1 MHDRLER
8 GDQSA
13 RRRPPVCG
21 AVGKFDSVDRKSV
34 RHDDEGGWL
43 ELPLLALLT
52 HERRDL
58 PTALSST
65 LTAPGGCG
73 PATTWR
79 DKPTRGATAGLTC
92 TRVGMWLTRHYVC
105 QARLMSLPE
114 PLPVTAAEVLE
125 ATVSSPSQTLIATDF
140 DGTLAPIVDDPE
152 QAYADPDAV
161 AALGRL
167 GERVGAV
174 AVITGRPVRMAVR
187 LGRFQEVA
195 GLHSLIVLGQYGVE
209 RWNAAENEYLLP
221 PAPPQIKAVAGELPE
236 LLHSLD
242 LAAARVEDKGRAIAV
257 HTRSLPDPKAALV
270 KLADPLRDLA
280 ARHGLAGEPGKNVW
294 EIRALGV
301 DKGATL
307 RAVVAETG
315 ARQVIFAGDDLGDLP
330 AFQAVRDL
338 ATAGVVGL
346 LVCSASAEEDALAEL
361 SDVIVDGPR
370 GLAAWLNDLAERL
383 DVD

>member
-1 MHDRLER
+1 
-8 GDQSA
+8 
-13 RRRPPVCG
+13 
-21 AVGKFDSVDRKSV
+21 
-34 RHDDEGGWL
+34 
-43 ELPLLALLT
+43 
-52 HERRDL
+52 
-58 PTALSST
+58 
-65 LTAPGGCG
+65 
-73 PATTWR
+73 
-79 DKPTRGATAGLTC
+79 
-92 TRVGMWLTRHYVC
+92 
-105 QARLMSLPE
+105 MSLPE

-125 ATVSSPSQTLIATDF
+125 AIVSSPSQTLIATDF

-257 HTRSLPDPKAALV
+257 HTRSLPDPKAALA

-280 ARHGLAGEPGKNVW
+280 ARHGLAVEPGKNVW

-361 SDVIVDGPR
+361 SDVIVDGPS
-370 GLAAWLNDLAERL
+370 GLAAWLNELAERL
-383 DVD
+383 HVD

>member
-1 MHDRLER
+1 
-8 GDQSA
+8 
-13 RRRPPVCG
+13 
-21 AVGKFDSVDRKSV
+21 
-34 RHDDEGGWL
+34 
-43 ELPLLALLT
+43 
-52 HERRDL
+52 
-58 PTALSST
+58 
-65 LTAPGGCG
+65 
-73 PATTWR
+73 
-79 DKPTRGATAGLTC
+79 
-92 TRVGMWLTRHYVC
+92 
-105 QARLMSLPE
+105 MSLPE
-114 PLPVTAAEVLE
+114 PPPVTAAEVLE
-125 ATVSSPSQTLIATDF
+125 AIVSSPSQTLIATDF

-187 LGRFQEVA
+187 LGRFQQVA

-280 ARHGLAGEPGKNVW
+280 ARHGLAVEPGKNVW
-294 EIRALGV
+294 ELRALGV
-301 DKGATL
+301 DKGATV

-370 GLAAWLNDLAERL
+370 GLAAWLNELAERL

>member
-1 MHDRLER
+1 
-8 GDQSA
+8 
-13 RRRPPVCG
+13 
-21 AVGKFDSVDRKSV
+21 
-34 RHDDEGGWL
+34 
-43 ELPLLALLT
+43 
-52 HERRDL
+52 
-58 PTALSST
+58 
-65 LTAPGGCG
+65 
-73 PATTWR
+73 
-79 DKPTRGATAGLTC
+79 
-92 TRVGMWLTRHYVC
+92 
-105 QARLMSLPE
+105 MSLPE

-125 ATVSSPSQTLIATDF
+125 AIVSSPSQTLIATDF
-140 DGTLAPIVDDPE
+140 DGTLASIVDDPE

-257 HTRSLPDPKAALV
+257 HTRSLPDPKAALA

-280 ARHGLAGEPGKNVW
+280 ARHGLTVEPGKNVW

-307 RAVVAETG
+307 RALVAETG

-361 SDVIVDGPR
+361 SDVIVDGPK
-370 GLAAWLNDLAERL
+370 GLAAWLNELAERL